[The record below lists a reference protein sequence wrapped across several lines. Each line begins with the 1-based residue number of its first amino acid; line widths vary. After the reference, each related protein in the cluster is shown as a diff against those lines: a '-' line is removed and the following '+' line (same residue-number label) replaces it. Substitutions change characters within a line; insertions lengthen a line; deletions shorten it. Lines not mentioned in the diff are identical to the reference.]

1 MKINELL
8 TGFSIYKSLEE
19 EAMLKKLQ
27 APAFL
32 NTFSERERFIIEG
45 MIRKSLVIKIGHTN
59 PKVIANEL

>member
-8 TGFSIYKSLEE
+8 NGFSIFTTKEE

-27 APAFL
+27 GPVFL
-32 NTFSERERFIIEG
+32 NTFDERERFIIEG